1 MSDSKMPEVPSAGKK
16 AVLAIGSCAVA
27 GAIIGSFVPVIGTVI
42 GAGAGGI
49 LGGITVIVGEVK
61 TRKDHHRQE

>member
-1 MSDSKMPEVPSAGKK
+1 MCDSKMPEVPPAGKR
-16 AVLAIGSCAVA
+16 AVIAIGSCAVA
-27 GAIIGSFVPVIGTVI
+27 GAILGSFVPAIGTVI

-49 LGGITVIVGEVK
+49 LGGIAVIAGEVK